1 MASWSM
7 KDLLRRVAEKSLSD
21 LKVDEEVERVVK
33 LVREKGE
40 KEQKVK
46 RDEVAHGLPSAL
58 QRSVF
63 ALRRNSLVLLGK
75 QFQLQKWQLMIPLV
89 YWVVWWT
96 PDIGRGW
103 E

>member
-1 MASWSM
+1 M

-21 LKVDEEVERVVK
+21 LKVDEEVEKVVK

-63 ALRRNSLVLLGK
+63 ALRRNSLVLWGNTSSFKNGNL
-75 QFQLQKWQLMIPLV
+75 
-89 YWVVWWT
+89 
-96 PDIGRGW
+96 
-103 E
+103 